1 MSLAQ
6 LFGHD
11 VRFFELLRSSAAEA
25 KAAAHSLVR
34 LLPRIGHDNIES
46 ILGDISQ
53 HRRKHKAMVEEM
65 TTRITQVFN
74 TPFERED
81 LQEMNSAIY
90 KITKNIEKIGERLT
104 IAPKG
109 ADLSRIKRQLEMI
122 EYAASVVETLVQEV
136 CSARHGASVKE
147 THDRI
152 QAIEGDGDK
161 LMTECLRELYL
172 GTDDARLV
180 VFWKDIFELVEKAI
194 DRCRDA
200 GTAAFIT
207 MLKNS

>member
-6 LFGHD
+6 LFGRD

-25 KAAAHSLVR
+25 KASAHSLVR

-46 ILGDISQ
+46 ILGDIAQ

-90 KITKNIEKIGERLT
+90 KITKNVEKIAERLT

-109 ADLSRIKRQLEMI
+109 ADLGRIKRQLEMI

-136 CSARHGASVKE
+136 CSSKQGQSVKE

-180 VFWKDIFELVEKAI
+180 VFWKDMFELVEKAI

>member
-6 LFGHD
+6 LFGRD
-11 VRFFELLRSSAAEA
+11 VRFFELLCFSAAEA

-46 ILGDISQ
+46 ILGDIAQ
-53 HRRKHKAMVEEM
+53 HRRKHKALVEEM

-74 TPFERED
+74 TPFDRED

-90 KITKNIEKIGERLT
+90 KITKNVEKIAERLT
-104 IAPKG
+104 IAPQG
-109 ADLSRIKRQLEMI
+109 ADLTRIKRQLEMI

-136 CSARHGASVKE
+136 CHAKQGASVKD

-161 LMTECLRELYL
+161 LMTECLRELYQ

-180 VFWKDIFELVEKAI
+180 VFWKDMFELVEKAI